1 MKKEMADMWIRF
13 FTSTGQTKILEFLK
27 RKMEQKGTKTNV
39 ATEELYTMPITFNT
53 DEVIS
58 LDDFAKAK
66 PKDQIDF
73 SNLSDEKMWGLIYGM
88 LTHGN
93 TQSLHGIGAILIKHY

>member
-1 MKKEMADMWIRF
+1 
-13 FTSTGQTKILEFLK
+13 
-27 RKMEQKGTKTNV
+27 MEQKGTKTNM
-39 ATEELYTMPITFNT
+39 AGEELYTMPITFNT

-73 SNLSDEKMWGLIYGM
+73 SNLSDEEMWGLIYGM
-88 LTHGN
+88 LIYGN
-93 TQSLHGIGAILIKHY
+93 TEFLYGIGATLIKHH